1 MRSRCDFNPRCA
13 IIVPPVPSAEEEGE
27 GFESIRGL
35 ASPHWSASRRS
46 SSLRVGSARHPGR
59 DLAARFHGHEL
70 RGIHESDV
78 VRPRDDRKRLR
89 RRRRRSRR
97 RESFCIRAILSPFY
111 RSSQHVDNNARVR
124 VRVYVPRKPSTR
136 LSDGAAV
143 RCTFRDATRRLSLV
157 HVEEDH
163 LCFRFFVHGTI
174 DKVTQ
179 FLRVFRVLFIRSRLV
194 KTLSNAPSNLPDI
207 VSLSCIASHRRTWP
221 NPLVDIDIESWTS
234 REKRWIKLLIGS
246 CIYDA
251 HSPNG
256 GTTYIISVVND
267 KQRVQ
272 TMHIN
277 REQ

>member
-89 RRRRRSRR
+89 RRRRSRRR

-111 RSSQHVDNNARVR
+111 RSQHVDNNARVR

-143 RCTFRDATRRLSLV
+143 RCTFCDATRRLSLV

-174 DKVTQ
+174 DSYTISESVSG
-179 FLRVFRVLFIRSRLV
+179 FFY
-194 KTLSNAPSNLPDI
+194 
-207 VSLSCIASHRRTWP
+207 SLSVGENVVKCALQSPRYCLVIVHCVASSNMAKSFGRYWYRI
-221 NPLVDIDIESWTS
+221 LD
-234 REKRWIKLLIGS
+234 
-246 CIYDA
+246 
-251 HSPNG
+251 
-256 GTTYIISVVND
+256 
-267 KQRVQ
+267 
-272 TMHIN
+272 
-277 REQ
+277 EQGEALD